1 MIVVC
6 SRCLTFVVG
15 HIFVVSNVCS
25 RIVGVIHVS
34 NICSILERRTL

>member
-25 RIVGVIHVS
+25 RTVGVMHMS
-34 NICSILERRTL
+34 NICSPLIVRT

>member
-25 RIVGVIHVS
+25 RDCRCHARV
-34 NICSILERRTL
+34 